1 LIPSSTNP
9 RPGGNAT
16 GVTFLLD
23 ELASERLVLLK
34 EAAPQVSR
42 VAFLF
47 NPAHVDNEL
56 REAERAAAALGV
68 KLHLAEVRSSGD
80 LDRAFDAAARAGVD
94 ALYVVSSRQTV
105 TNIERIADFAAKNR
119 LRQMPRA
126 SDELKIACGQPNF
139 ISPREPPARATRRS
153 PGHQYVC
160 AK

>member
-1 LIPSSTNP
+1 VFQSLASSKTG
-9 RPGGNAT
+9 GGNAT

-68 KLHLAEVRSSGD
+68 KLHLAEVRSSLAISTVRSMPPRGQ
-80 LDRAFDAAARAGVD
+80 
-94 ALYVVSSRQTV
+94 VS
-105 TNIERIADFAAKNR
+105 
-119 LRQMPRA
+119 
-126 SDELKIACGQPNF
+126 
-139 ISPREPPARATRRS
+139 TRS
-153 PGHQYVC
+153 TS
-160 AK
+160 

>member
-23 ELASERLVLLK
+23 ELASKRLVLLK

-80 LDRAFDAAARAGVD
+80 LDRAFDAPRGQ
-94 ALYVVSSRQTV
+94 VS
-105 TNIERIADFAAKNR
+105 
-119 LRQMPRA
+119 
-126 SDELKIACGQPNF
+126 
-139 ISPREPPARATRRS
+139 TRSTSYRR
-153 PGHQYVC
+153 G
-160 AK
+160 KR